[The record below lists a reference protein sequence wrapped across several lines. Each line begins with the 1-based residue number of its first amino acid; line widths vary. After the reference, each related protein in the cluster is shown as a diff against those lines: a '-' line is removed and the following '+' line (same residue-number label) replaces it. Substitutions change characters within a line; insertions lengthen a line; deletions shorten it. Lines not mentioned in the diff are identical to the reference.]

1 MDGDYGPAVLSR
13 DFEPMR
19 SAVSNTT
26 QMSSTSAV
34 LQIYHI
40 CTSFAQ
46 KPIRSLV
53 HSFTFSTRVL
63 GLQVLNNRRILYF

>member
-1 MDGDYGPAVLSR
+1 MDGDYGTPVLSR
-13 DFEPMR
+13 DFEPTR
-19 SAVSNTT
+19 SVVSDTT
-26 QMSSTSAV
+26 QMSSTSVV

-40 CTSFAQ
+40 CTSFVH